1 MIDQPVSPATK
12 HPKDDRVDA
21 TSPDIEKPIK
31 DDTNG
36 QTRADYVGYL
46 IGDVSRMIRTV
57 YDRRVEP
64 LGLTRAQWRV
74 MTRLNRLESCTQ
86 TELATELEIEKPTLG
101 KLIERLES
109 KGWVERRA
117 DENDA
122 RSKRLFLTAAA
133 RPLLTEM
140 AGLADEVIEGVFAGI
155 GADKSAQLRETL
167 SRIKGNLAGMLED
180 DTASGGTAASPG
192 GGTGS

>member
-1 MIDQPVSPATK
+1 M
-12 HPKDDRVDA
+12 DA
-21 TSPDIEKPIK
+21 TSPDTGKPAK
-31 DDTNG
+31 DNTDG

-155 GADKSAQLRETL
+155 GADESAQLRETL
-167 SRIKGNLAGMLED
+167 SRVKGNLSGMLED
-180 DTASGGTAASPG
+180 DTAPGGTAVSPG
-192 GGTGS
+192 EGTRS

>member
-1 MIDQPVSPATK
+1 MDAILPQSGKPAN
-12 HPKDDRVDA
+12 DA
-21 TSPDIEKPIK
+21 AH
-31 DDTNG
+31 G

-101 KLIERLES
+101 KLIERLEA

-133 RPLLTEM
+133 LPLLAEM
-140 AGLADEVIEGVFAGI
+140 SDRADEVIEGVFTGI
-155 GADKSAQLRETL
+155 GADESAQLRETL
-167 SRIKGNLAGMLED
+167 TRIKDNLAGMLEED
-180 DTASGGTAASPG
+180 AAAG
-192 GGTGS
+192 VEAGS